1 MGPANSLVFNWIQL
15 WPWYKLHCILYHSPE
30 NVNCSGAQSQTYAGV
45 VRFYW
50 TSMIFDSLLR
60 QRQFRS
66 NSGKKNVMFDDLKN
80 AARGKKNANELLI
93 MDQNS
98 PQQKKKK
105 A

>member
-1 MGPANSLVFNWIQL
+1 
-15 WPWYKLHCILYHSPE
+15 
-30 NVNCSGAQSQTYAGV
+30 
-45 VRFYW
+45 
-50 TSMIFDSLLR
+50 MIFDSLLR

-105 A
+105 PK